1 MDNHQAEMD
10 VHVVEV
16 EMLRIIWFLGTR
28 ELYVYV
34 TEVSIRKA
42 LTTPGI
48 FFLFYRNSKVT
59 KLQQTPEIKI
69 HTVCR

>member
-1 MDNHQAEMD
+1 MD
-10 VHVVEV
+10 VHVMEV

-48 FFLFYRNSKVT
+48 FFLFLSQQQSYKVT
-59 KLQQTPEIKI
+59 TDS
-69 HTVCR
+69 